1 MFVEMFIAYL
11 YVSSTLEN
19 CMFYIDLKVFYRKLL
34 DPRPRFEKF
43 HRTQIKYF
51 VLDLVNV
58 LSHSTVRKN
67 IISVKTK

>member
-1 MFVEMFIAYL
+1 MFVEMFIASL

-34 DPRPRFEKF
+34 DPRPRSG
-43 HRTQIKYF
+43 YF

-67 IISVKTK
+67 VISVKTK

>member
-1 MFVEMFIAYL
+1 MFVEMFIASL

-34 DPRPRFEKF
+34 DPRP
-43 HRTQIKYF
+43 RTQIKYF

>member
-1 MFVEMFIAYL
+1 MFVEMFIASL

-19 CMFYIDLKVFYRKLL
+19 CMFYIDLKVFYKNLL
-34 DPRPRFEKF
+34 DPT
-43 HRTQIKYF
+43 TQIKYF

-58 LSHSTVRKN
+58 LSHSTARKN